1 MLKRYRSSP
10 GPIAPC
16 DPGAARQW
24 PFGKLW
30 PSCSPIRKDNWALCG
45 FARNQRNY
53 SCEPRCRRH
62 HCRQYPV
69 RRQPDIVG
77 SDDDDTAAHKNNFF
91 DCVRN
96 RKEPNCPFELGYNS
110 AIACQMAIASLRQ
123 GRTVQWD
130 PEKNDIV

>member
-69 RRQPDIVG
+69 RRQPAPEFPLSVQRVLEDVSTRIIPEESPIDKTLRIKFMG
-77 SDDDDTAAHKNNFF
+77 PSFT
-91 DCVRN
+91 
-96 RKEPNCPFELGYNS
+96 FELLPSYMVE
-110 AIACQMAIASLRQ
+110 IAV
-123 GRTVQWD
+123 GG
-130 PEKNDIV
+130 N